1 MTCGSARHEHTY
13 RRSLGAV
20 GGTPT
25 EEGTA
30 MMRLRRRREN
40 DESIN
45 AFWLEHRLPIGWTVT
60 GLLIAGTVASAV
72 LMLAR
77 MG

>member
-1 MTCGSARHEHTY
+1 LALSE
-13 RRSLGAV
+13 
-20 GGTPT
+20 GTPT

-30 MMRLRRRREN
+30 MMTLRRRREN

>member
-1 MTCGSARHEHTY
+1 LPLSE
-13 RRSLGAV
+13 
-20 GGTPT
+20 GTPA

-30 MMRLRRRREN
+30 IMTLRRRED

-45 AFWLEHRLPIGWTVT
+45 AFWLEHRLPIGWMVT
-60 GLLIAGTVASAV
+60 GLLIAGTVASTV